1 VGAKPDRPL
10 RLVTRLLVYAR
21 PYVWLVG
28 VAILFS
34 LLYGGGLT
42 GRAALIGPVLD
53 GIAVPSAQLG
63 SVVDLF
69 DYEGES
75 DAALHDAETRRMV
88 ENIRANTFK
97 LIIAGLML
105 ILGMPLVRFVRDYS
119 GRWLMTRVL
128 VDLQSDLATKL
139 LRLPLGHHERRASG
153 DFVARITKD
162 TGIANRV
169 QSLVFGDAV
178 QDAAILLAALTGA
191 FFINWRLALVVLL
204 VGPPIAVTLQVFG
217 RRIRKR
223 SEKRQL
229 QVSEVMQRMMQILD
243 GIKVIKAFSAEGQE
257 ANAFQRTIMR
267 FFRRSMS
274 VIRSRVYSR
283 VAVEMISQLSLV
295 SLLFVGVWALTNRMW
310 GLSVGQLSAFI
321 FVSALTYRP
330 MKALTG
336 FYNTVMNALPSA
348 ERIFALL
355 DAPEEEED
363 RADALHVERVA
374 EGIRYRDVWFSY
386 GRERVLEGVDLRI
399 EAGEVLA
406 LVGHTGVGKSTI
418 ADLLLRFYDPERG
431 AVEIDGV
438 DLRHLRRRSLR
449 QLMAVVT
456 QEAFLFDTTI
466 LENIRYGR
474 PEATLEEVVEAARTA
489 NAHEFIESLPEGY
502 DTPVGERGTH
512 LSGGQRQRLTIA
524 RAILCDPQILI
535 FDEATS
541 ALDSKAERLVQ
552 EAIGNLMKGRTVLVI
567 AHRLATV
574 RSADHIA
581 VIDGGRVETLGT
593 HDELLERSPLYRE
606 LVELQSF
613 EPSASA

>member
-1 VGAKPDRPL
+1 VGARPDRPL
-10 RLVTRLLVYAR
+10 RLVARLLVYAR
-21 PYVWLVG
+21 PYLWLVG

-88 ENIRANTFK
+88 ENIRANAFN
-97 LIIAGLML
+97 LAIAGLML

-178 QDAAILLAALTGA
+178 QDAAILLAALSGA

-223 SEKRQL
+223 SEKRQV

-257 ANAFQRTIMR
+257 ANAFQREIMR

-374 EGIRYRDVWFSY
+374 EGIRYRDVYFSY

-449 QLMAVVT
+449 QLLAVVT

-466 LENIRYGR
+466 LENIRYGK
-474 PEATLEEVVEAARTA
+474 PDATLEEVVEAARTA

-541 ALDSKAERLVQ
+541 ALDSKSERLVQ

-581 VIDGGRVETLGT
+581 VIAGGRVEMLGT
-593 HDELLERSPLYRE
+593 HDELLERSPLYKE

-613 EPSASA
+613 EAPASA